1 MAEAVSE
8 KKKGSGKIGR
18 FFREVKSEIKKIVWP
33 TRQQVVNNTLIV
45 LAAVIVIGAV
55 IWILDFAF
63 QYGLF
68 KFI

>member
-55 IWILDFAF
+55 LGILDFAF